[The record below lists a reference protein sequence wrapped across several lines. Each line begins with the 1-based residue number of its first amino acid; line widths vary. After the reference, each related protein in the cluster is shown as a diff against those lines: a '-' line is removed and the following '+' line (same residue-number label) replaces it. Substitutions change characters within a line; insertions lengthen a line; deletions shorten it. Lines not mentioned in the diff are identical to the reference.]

1 MQTGGTT
8 VVLGRTGK
16 NFGAGMSGGVA
27 YVFDEEQRLE
37 RLVNEDIAGDL
48 HRLETQ
54 QVRCMMMHVSC

>member
-1 MQTGGTT
+1 MQTGGIA

-27 YVFDEEQRLE
+27 YVYDVEQRLE

-48 HRLETQ
+48 HRLENQ
-54 QVRCMMMHVSC
+54 QVCCLTMFLI